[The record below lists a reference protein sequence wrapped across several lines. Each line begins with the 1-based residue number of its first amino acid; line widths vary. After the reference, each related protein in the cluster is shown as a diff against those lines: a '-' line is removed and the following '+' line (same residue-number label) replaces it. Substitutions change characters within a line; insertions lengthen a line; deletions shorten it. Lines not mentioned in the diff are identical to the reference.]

1 MQPLPRRLLVY
12 FTGPMDLSSHA
23 AIIIGIFVGVVS
35 TSVQSLGLTLQR
47 KSHLLEEE
55 RPSQRPPYR
64 RRRWQIGMGL
74 FITSN
79 ILGSSV
85 QIGTLPLVILS
96 PLQASGLVFN
106 SICASALLG
115 EPFTLLSLIG
125 TVLVCLGAGLIAIFG
140 TIKEPVHNLD
150 ELILLLYRRGFLV
163 WLVGQGIIILF
174 LQCIAQMSNNSRRS
188 GSSNRWRI
196 IRGTAYGSISGIL
209 SADSLLLAKSAVEL
223 LIRTV
228 VTGDNQFTS
237 WPSWIIVISLVAAAL
252 FQLFYLHKG
261 LKLCST
267 SVLYPL
273 VFCVYNIFAISN
285 GLIYYNQA
293 GRLSTLSSS
302 LIALGVFILLS
313 GVLALSWRLEQSSQP
328 FIQDADDGPSM
339 DEESERTHLL
349 TGPPS
354 SASVSEGWLRY
365 LNVKSVS
372 FIQREPSPTLP
383 TRYGTIPRRRTITE
397 TREILAELESE
408 SDSSSPTGD
417 HNRSGQ
423 LEHNNGTGPLVPT

>member
-1 MQPLPRRLLVY
+1 
-12 FTGPMDLSSHA
+12 
-23 AIIIGIFVGVVS
+23 
-35 TSVQSLGLTLQR
+35 
-47 KSHLLEEE
+47 
-55 RPSQRPPYR
+55 
-64 RRRWQIGMGL
+64 MGL

-125 TVLVCLGAGLIAIFG
+125 TVLVCIGAGLIAIFG

-150 ELILLLYRRGFLV
+150 ELILLLYRRGFLI
-163 WLVGQGIIILF
+163 WLVGQGIIILC
-174 LQCIAQMSNNSRRS
+174 LQCIAQMSNSSRRS
-188 GSSNRWRI
+188 GGSARWRI

-228 VTGDNQFTS
+228 MTGENQFTS

-302 LIALGVFILLS
+302 LIAIGVLVLLS
-313 GVLALSWRLEQSSQP
+313 GVLALSWRLEQSNQT
-328 FIQDADDGPSM
+328 FAQDVDDGPPV
-339 DEESERTHLL
+339 DHEESERTHLL
-349 TGPPS
+349 TEPPS
-354 SASVSEGWLRY
+354 SPSVSEGWLRY

-372 FIQREPSPTLP
+372 FVQRKASPTLP
-383 TRYGTIPRRRTITE
+383 TRYGTVSRRRTLTE

-408 SDSSSPTGD
+408 SDSSSPPGD
-417 HNRSGQ
+417 HHRSSQ
-423 LEHNNGTGPLVPT
+423 PEHSNDTEPLLST

>member
-1 MQPLPRRLLVY
+1 M
-12 FTGPMDLSSHA
+12 
-23 AIIIGIFVGVVS
+23 
-35 TSVQSLGLTLQR
+35 
-47 KSHLLEEE
+47 
-55 RPSQRPPYR
+55 
-64 RRRWQIGMGL
+64 
-74 FITSN
+74 
-79 ILGSSV
+79 
-85 QIGTLPLVILS
+85 
-96 PLQASGLVFN
+96 
-106 SICASALLG
+106 
-115 EPFTLLSLIG
+115 
-125 TVLVCLGAGLIAIFG
+125 GAGLIAVFG

-163 WLVGQGIIILF
+163 WLVGQGIIIII
-174 LQCIAQMSNNSRRS
+174 LQCIAQMSNSSRRPGAS
-188 GSSNRWRI
+188 GRWRI

-237 WPSWIIVISLVAAAL
+237 WPSWTIVISLVAAAL

-302 LIALGVFILLS
+302 LIALGVLILLS
-313 GVLALSWRLEQSSQP
+313 GVLALSWRLEQSSQV
-328 FIQDADDGPSM
+328 FVQDADDGIPEH
-339 DEESERTHLL
+339 DEESEHTHLL
-349 TGPPS
+349 TEPPS
-354 SASVSEGWLRY
+354 SPSVSEGWLRY

-372 FIQREPSPTLP
+372 FVQREPSPTLP
-383 TRYGTIPRRRTITE
+383 TRYGTIPRRRTMTE

-408 SDSSSPTGD
+408 SDASSSPRD
-417 HNRSGQ
+417 HNQSG
-423 LEHNNGTGPLVPT
+423 